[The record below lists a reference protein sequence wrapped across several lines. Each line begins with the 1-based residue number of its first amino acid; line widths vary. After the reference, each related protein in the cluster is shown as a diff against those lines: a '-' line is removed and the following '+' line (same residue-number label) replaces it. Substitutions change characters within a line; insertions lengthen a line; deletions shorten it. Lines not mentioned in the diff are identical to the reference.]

1 MINYVFYV
9 IVCVVFF
16 FKQKTAYE
24 MRISD
29 WSSDVCSSDL
39 QTVSRFNRNADIG
52 IDPEFGRGERIFSRY
67 SADPSVKPN
76 PNLRALKFPPF
87 YALDI
92 RPGEFSTVAGV
103 ATDAHGQILKDG
115 YSPVPGLYALG
126 IDANSKIGRAHV

>member
-1 MINYVFYV
+1 
-9 IVCVVFF
+9 
-16 FKQKTAYE
+16 

-39 QTVSRFNRNADIG
+39 
-52 IDPEFGRGERIFSRY
+52 
-67 SADPSVKPN
+67 
-76 PNLRALKFPPF
+76 LRALKFPPF

-115 YSPVPGLYALG
+115 YSPVPGLYAIG
-126 IDANSKIGRAHV
+126 IDANSIFRGHYPGAGSAIGPAMAFGHFSPASPRGTRTGPERATKPTPQSPGPPPVN

>member
-1 MINYVFYV
+1 
-9 IVCVVFF
+9 
-16 FKQKTAYE
+16 

-39 QTVSRFNRNADIG
+39 
-52 IDPEFGRGERIFSRY
+52 
-67 SADPSVKPN
+67 
-76 PNLRALKFPPF
+76 LRALKFPPF

-115 YSPVPGLYALG
+115 YSPVPGLYAIG
-126 IDANSKIGRAHV
+126 IDANSIFRGHYPGAGSAIGPAMTRSEEGRVGEEGVRTCRSRWSQGHEKKKK

>member
-1 MINYVFYV
+1 MYLATKIGLDPA
-9 IVCVVFF
+9 
-16 FKQKTAYE
+16 TLE
-24 MRISD
+24 
-29 WSSDVCSSDL
+29 

-103 ATDAHGQILKDG
+103 ATDANVQIQ
-115 YSPVPGLYALG
+115 
-126 IDANSKIGRAHV
+126 IGRASSRERVWQYG